1 VAGQVKVRRRTLPHR
16 KESNALPLKAPPS
29 AFYGLAGDIVRII
42 EPSSEAD
49 PVALLLQILVAFGN
63 CAGRTAHF
71 SVEADQHYPNLNA
84 VMVGATSK
92 ARKGTSWGHVKRL
105 FGTVDELWTSNSI
118 QHGLSSGE
126 GLIWAVRDSGSNDN
140 GVDDKRLLVLESEF
154 ATVLR
159 VMGRQGNVLSA
170 VLRQAWD
177 SGDLRIL
184 TRNDP
189 ARATGAHISVIG
201 HITVEELRR
210 NLTRTEVANGFAN
223 RFLWV
228 DTNRSKC
235 LPEGGRLD
243 PDSFLSSISSLREA
257 LDYAQSTGEI
267 TRDDEAGR
275 LWNSV
280 YEDLSS
286 GSPGLFGAVTSRAE
300 AQVMRL
306 ALVYALLDQAKMIA
320 IEHLR
325 AALAVW
331 RYCEASARRI
341 FGASTGNK
349 TADAIIEALKQAD
362 RSGITKT
369 EITNFF
375 NRNKSAEEIDS
386 ALQLLEEHRRIK
398 SCSER
403 SDGRTAMRYFLVE
416 DYDYEFNEVSSHA
429 EQNGHSQANEENEL
443 NEKSL
448 TTVITPEMRRRL
460 REYGETDEEIDA
472 MKPAESRALLEY
484 FASFNPVG

>member
-1 VAGQVKVRRRTLPHR
+1 MPVT
-16 KESNALPLKAPPS
+16 APSP
-29 AFYGLAGDIVRII
+29 AFYGLAGNIVRII
-42 EPSSEAD
+42 EPHSEAD
-49 PVALLLQILVAFGN
+49 PAALLVQILVAFGS
-63 CAGRTAHF
+63 CAGRAAHF
-71 SVEADQHYPNLNA
+71 AVEADRHYPNLNA
-84 VMVGATSK
+84 VLVGATSK
-92 ARKGTSWGHVKRL
+92 GRKGTSWGHVKRL
-105 FGTVDELWTSNSI
+105 FETVDERWTSERI

-126 GLIWAVRDSGSNDN
+126 GLIWAVRDLGPNYD

-177 SGDLRIL
+177 TGDLRIL

-189 ARATGAHISVIG
+189 AKATGAHISVIG
-201 HITVEELRR
+201 HITIEELRR
-210 NLTRTEVANGFAN
+210 NLTKTEIANGFAN
-223 RFLWV
+223 RFLWTE
-228 DTNRSKC
+228 TNRSKC

-257 LDYAQSTGEI
+257 LAFAQNTGEMR
-267 TRDDEAGR
+267 RDDAAGR

-306 ALVYALLDQAKMIA
+306 ALVYALLDRSKTISIQ
-320 IEHLR
+320 HLR

-331 RYCEASARRI
+331 RYCEASARHI
-341 FGASTGNK
+341 FGTSTGNK

-362 RSGITKT
+362 RNGLTKT

-375 NRNKSAEEIDS
+375 NRNKTAEEIDS
-386 ALQLLEEHRRIK
+386 ALQLLDEHRRIK
-398 SCSER
+398 SRSEH
-403 SDGRTAMRYFLVE
+403 SGGRTAIRYFLVE
-416 DYDYEFNEVSSHA
+416 LYDYELNEVSSHA
-429 EQNGHSQANEENEL
+429 ERNAPSEANEENEI
-443 NEKSL
+443 NEQSL
-448 TTVITPEMRRRL
+448 TNEGNTPDMRRRL

-472 MKPAESRALLEY
+472 MKPVEARALLEY
-484 FASFNPVG
+484 FESFNPVG

>member
-1 VAGQVKVRRRTLPHR
+1 MKQLLPPRVH
-16 KESNALPLKAPPS
+16 LS
-29 AFYGLAGDIVRII
+29 AFHGLAGKIVRVI
-42 EPSSEAD
+42 EPQSEAD
-49 PVALLLQILVAFGN
+49 PAALLVQILVAFGN

-71 SVEADQHYPNLNA
+71 AVEADRHYPNLNA
-84 VMVGATSK
+84 VIVGATSK

-105 FGTVDELWTSNSI
+105 FETVDELWTANSI

-126 GLIWAVRDSGSNDN
+126 GLIWAVRDSGPNGS

-201 HITVEELRR
+201 HITAEELRR

-228 DTNRSKC
+228 DSNRSKC
-235 LPEGGRLD
+235 LPEGGRVD
-243 PDSFLSSISSLREA
+243 PDSFISSISSLREA
-257 LDYAQSTGEI
+257 LDYARSAGEI
-267 TRDDEAGR
+267 RRDDAAAR
-275 LWNSV
+275 LWKSV

-286 GSPGLFGAVTSRAE
+286 GSPGLFGAITSRAE

-306 ALVYALLDQAKMIA
+306 ALVYALLDQSNTIA

-341 FGASTGNK
+341 FGATTGNK
-349 TADAIIEALKQAD
+349 TADAIIEALKAAEN
-362 RSGITKT
+362 GLTKT

-375 NRNKSAEEIDS
+375 NRNKTAEEIDS
-386 ALQLLEEHRRIK
+386 ALQLLEEHRRLK
-398 SCSER
+398 SRSECSR
-403 SDGRTAMRYFLVE
+403 GRKASRYFLVE
-416 DYDYEFNEVSSHA
+416 HYDYELDEVSINA
-429 EQNGHSQANEENEL
+429 EQNGQRPANEENEL

-448 TTVITPEMRRRL
+448 TVEGITPDLRQRL
-460 REYGETDEEIDA
+460 LEHGERNESIDA
-472 MKPAESRALLEY
+472 MSPSAARALLEY
-484 FASFNPVG
+484 FDSF

>member
-1 VAGQVKVRRRTLPHR
+1 MKQLH
-16 KESNALPLKAPPS
+16 PPRLHPA
-29 AFYGLAGDIVRII
+29 AFHGLAGEIVRII
-42 EPSSEAD
+42 EPHSEAD
-49 PVALLLQILVAFGN
+49 PAALLVQILVAFGN

-71 SVEADQHYPNLNA
+71 SVEADRHYPNLNA

-92 ARKGTSWGHVKRL
+92 GRKGTSWGHVKRL
-105 FGTVDELWTSNSI
+105 FETVDELWTANSI

-140 GVDDKRLLVLESEF
+140 AVDDKRLLVLESEF

-159 VMGRQGNVLSA
+159 AMGRQGNVLSA

-201 HITVEELRR
+201 HITAEELRR

-243 PDSFLSSISSLREA
+243 PNSFLSFISSLREA
-257 LDYAQSTGEI
+257 LDYAQSAGEI
-267 TRDDEAGR
+267 TRNDAAGR

-286 GSPGLFGAVTSRAE
+286 GSPGLFGAITSRAE

-306 ALVYALLDQAKMIA
+306 ALVYALLDRSKTIA

-341 FGASTGNK
+341 FGATTGNK
-349 TADAIIEALKQAD
+349 TADAIIEALKAAD
-362 RSGITKT
+362 NGLTKT

-375 NRNKSAEEIDS
+375 NRNKTAEEIDS
-386 ALQLLEEHRRIK
+386 ALQVLEEHRRIK
-398 SCSER
+398 SRSECSR
-403 SDGRTAMRYFLVE
+403 GRKAIRYFLVE
-416 DYDYEFNEVSSHA
+416 HYDYELNEISIKA
-429 EQNGHSQANEENEL
+429 EQNGHSQANEENEV

-448 TTVITPEMRRRL
+448 TIEGITPDMRKRL
-460 REYGETDEEIDA
+460 LEHGERNENIDA
-472 MKPAESRALLEY
+472 MSPSEARALLEY
-484 FASFNPVG
+484 FDSF